1 MLLERH
7 SIRACPR
14 LGAALGWIAF
24 GAGLALAAEAQ
35 VQIVPAREKA
45 PSVQNRAPG
54 QERESVRAASAVQG
68 PVYTWED
75 GDRTLRVRLQPDLR
89 VREEGELGEREFFVV
104 RAGDHVIVRSES
116 RAGASEAAGDDAAA
130 DDAAAADGQP
140 VFRSESGTLMTLPG
154 GVVLIFDRSLS
165 DADRAAFFA
174 ANGIDSDRA
183 SPLGAIPGAF
193 LVETEPGFPSLDL
206 ANALA
211 GQPGVEVSSPNWWK
225 EAFPR

>member
-1 MLLERH
+1 MLPERH
-7 SIRACPR
+7 SIRARPR
-14 LGAALGWIAF
+14 FGAALGWMAF

-35 VQIVPAREKA
+35 VQTAPTRDKA
-45 PSVQNRAPG
+45 PPVQNRSPG
-54 QERESVRAASAVQG
+54 QEGEPARAASAVQG

-89 VREEGELGEREFFVV
+89 AREAGELGEREFFVV
-104 RAGDHVIVRSES
+104 RAGDKVIVRSES
-116 RAGASEAAGDDAAA
+116 RAGAGDDTDE
-130 DDAAAADGQP
+130 DDGHP

-174 ANGIDSDRA
+174 ANGIDSDRT
-183 SPLGAIPGAF
+183 SPLAGIPGAF

>member
-45 PSVQNRAPG
+45 PPVPNRAPG
-54 QERESVRAASAVQG
+54 QERQPARAASAVQG

-75 GDRTLRVRLQPDLR
+75 GDRTLGVRLQPDLR
-89 VREEGELGEREFFVV
+89 VREDGELGEREFLVA
-104 RAGDHVIVRSES
+104 RAQDKVIVRSES
-116 RAGASEAAGDDAAA
+116 RAVAAAAAGADAA
-130 DDAAAADGQP
+130 DAAADGQP

-165 DADRAAFFA
+165 DAARAAFFA

>member
-14 LGAALGWIAF
+14 FGAALGWIAL

-45 PSVQNRAPG
+45 PSVQNRATG
-54 QERESVRAASAVQG
+54 QERGPARAASAVQG

-130 DDAAAADGQP
+130 ADGQP

-174 ANGIDSDRA
+174 ANGIDPDRA